1 MIAREIGAVEVIV
14 PNVPAAFSAWG
25 MLMSDL
31 VFEVSRTEIRTLDAA
46 AWPVLEA
53 GFAQLER
60 QALDLLAE
68 QGVAEADRGVERL
81 IECRYVGQEH
91 AIAVTVESQTD
102 AGAASGAAVRRFN
115 ELHRE
120 RYGHALSA
128 TVQASTLRVRAIGR
142 LEKPPLKRI
151 TAARDGAAPTPVT
164 TRDAYC
170 FANREYRR
178 FNVYARDG
186 LAAGHKVEGP
196 AIIDEGTSTTVVH
209 SDQHVLVDGYG
220 NLIIRVR
227 AA

>member
-1 MIAREIGAVEVIV
+1 M
-14 PNVPAAFSAWG
+14 
-25 MLMSDL
+25 
-31 VFEVSRTEIRTLDAA
+31 
-46 AWPVLEA
+46 
-53 GFAQLER
+53 
-60 QALDLLAE
+60 DLLAK

-91 AIAVTVESQTD
+91 AIAVAVESQTD
-102 AGAASGAAVRRFN
+102 AGEASAAAVRRFN

-120 RYGHALSA
+120 RYGHALNA

-151 TAARDGAAPTPVT
+151 AAARDGVAATPLT

-178 FNVYARDG
+178 FNVYARDR
-186 LAAGHKVEGP
+186 LEAGHKVDGP

-209 SDQHVLVDGYG
+209 SDQHALVDAYG